1 MAAKKKA
8 ASVGAGAVAA
18 GKAAKDNPYIQRLVE
33 DDDLRENL
41 RTAYES
47 ARSAY
52 ARMSNGKGPQA
63 ALSDKKTQRQLR
75 EAALSLKDAADT
87 LRATKRPKKRGRG
100 LLVLIVGVGLAFA
113 LSEGLRKKAL
123 DTLFGA
129 EEEFEYT
136 SPTTPSSNAGGSGSA
151 TAPAGATS

>member
-18 GKAAKDNPYIQRLVE
+18 GKAAKDNAYVQRLIE

-47 ARSAY
+47 ARKAY
-52 ARMSNGKGPQA
+52 ARMSNGKGPTA
-63 ALSDKKTQRQLR
+63 ALSDKKTQKQLR
-75 EAALSLKDAADT
+75 EAATSLKEAADT
-87 LRATKRPKKRGRG
+87 LKKSKKPKKRGRG
-100 LLVLIVGVGLAFA
+100 LLLLLVGTGLALA

-136 SPTTPSSNAGGSGSA
+136 SNTTPSDAGSSA